1 MTYPTRA
8 KSLDHMRDECQLTP
22 LEYNHIARVQV
33 QAAQIESTEL
43 RRARI
48 AAERRQ
54 DEWAAADHGPLE
66 AFNTF
71 LAYLFCAP
79 SEAPRAAG
87 HAAASPIPASTPT
100 PEPDLVFL
108 DGSAAAALE
117 RERGKLTAAEYDHML
132 HTQLR
137 LAELDEEAE
146 RNRARRT
153 RPRRLPL
160 YVTSLFA
167 CLSMAWF
174 VLQASW
180 M

>member
-1 MTYPTRA
+1 MPVMGAEMTYPIRA

-33 QAAQIESTEL
+33 QAAQVESAEL

-48 AAERRQ
+48 AAERQQ
-54 DEWAAADHGPLE
+54 DEWAAREHGPIE
-66 AFNTF
+66 TFNTF

-87 HAAASPIPASTPT
+87 HAASVSPLARTP
-100 PEPDLVFL
+100 PPREPDLVFL

-117 RERGKLTAAEYDHML
+117 RARDGLTPAEYDHML
-132 HTQLR
+132 QTQLR

-146 RNRARRT
+146 RDRAKRM
-153 RPRRLPL
+153 RPRKLPL
-160 YVTSLFA
+160 
-167 CLSMAWF
+167 
-174 VLQASW
+174 
-180 M
+180 